1 MRILFFLFFVATA
14 YGQKLDEL
22 YIIIDKH
29 SQVDTVGVM
38 SKGIEYAKYRIY
50 KKDKVSHS
58 VGLSVEE
65 GLLKKKLYH
74 ERSKGLAFVRVL
86 LYQRKG
92 R

>member
-38 SKGIEYAKYRIY
+38 SKGIEYAKYRI
-50 KKDKVSHS
+50 
-58 VGLSVEE
+58 
-65 GLLKKKLYH
+65 
-74 ERSKGLAFVRVL
+74 
-86 LYQRKG
+86 
-92 R
+92 